1 MNIQIKFLKNH
12 FPQGCSTPCTI
23 NHITGKLVRQVPSKS
38 KGFIFVFMAKI
49 QILKS
54 VPTLS
59 GLNLMSNIGGM
70 LGLMLGLGF
79 LQLLQ
84 LADQG
89 WTILINSCR
98 TKKALMLNIDTNALK
113 ITEVQGFPHLPAVHH
128 RVEDQSR
135 PEEAP
140 YT

>member
-49 QILKS
+49 QILRS

-59 GLNLMSNIGGM
+59 GLSLMSNIGGM
-70 LGLMLGLGF
+70 LGLTLGLGA

-89 WTILINSCR
+89 TTVINWCR
-98 TKKALMLNIDTNALK
+98 TKKALMLNIDTNVQK
-113 ITEVQGFPHLPAVHH
+113 TTEVQSCDHLAAVYH
-128 RVEDQSR
+128 RVEDQSM
-135 PEEAP
+135 PK
-140 YT
+140 